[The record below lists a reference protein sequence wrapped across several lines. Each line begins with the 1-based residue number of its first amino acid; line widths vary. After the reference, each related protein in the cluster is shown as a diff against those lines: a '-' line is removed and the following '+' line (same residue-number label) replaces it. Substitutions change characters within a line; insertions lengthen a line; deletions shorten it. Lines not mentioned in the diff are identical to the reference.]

1 VLDVN
6 FRNSQT
12 FNETSLSLALKWR
25 DIPAE
30 LLEKIKEASANEAK
44 ENYEDERLQILEHL
58 TV

>member
-1 VLDVN
+1 VN

-30 LLEKIKEASANEAK
+30 LLEKNKETSANEAK